1 VSVAQG
7 IESNPG
13 GVPAPIKLPLH
24 INLGNGFGSVAYGI
38 KDNGFSTLLLLF
50 YSQVL
55 GLEAGLVGL
64 ILLAALLLDAMV
76 DPLVGYWS
84 DKTHSRW
91 GKRHPWMYAAILPI
105 AAAWIMLWHPPEV
118 SQGWLYAY
126 LLLFAF
132 LMRAAVSCYEIP
144 SLSVVPGLTSDYDE
158 RTSLTRWRFMFGWAG
173 GLLMLTLA
181 FGVFLLPSERYPV
194 GQLNIDGYKYYGWT
208 GAALLVLATGVS
220 ALTTHRRIARLD
232 SSPAIHLPLGATL
245 RMIGQTLANRAFLV
259 LLASTLF
266 AYANTGLTH
275 SAATYIMTYYWEMP
289 QAGFMAYSFSLF
301 AGVVGAFLL
310 VGFMQSRIE
319 KKTGAVATWIVSLIL
334 GVIPYAMRL
343 AGTFPENGDPILI
356 PLLFTIITISNALAV
371 AGSMLVQSMAADIV
385 EASQEKTGERSEG
398 LFFSA
403 YFFTQKCATGLGIA
417 LTGLIISASGF
428 PAKARPGE
436 IPETVLTD
444 FAIYFLVALVFIA
457 IANIATIS
465 RFPITRA
472 EHQQRVAKLAGV
484 DLPLDGPA

>member
-1 VSVAQG
+1 MTASKTL
-7 IESNPG
+7 G
-13 GVPAPIKLPLH
+13 GVPAAVKLPLR
-24 INLGNGFGSVAYGI
+24 IKLGNGFGSMAYGV

-64 ILLAALLLDAMV
+64 VLLVALLLDAMV

-105 AAAWIMLWHPPEV
+105 AAAWMMLWHPPEV
-118 SQGWLYAY
+118 SSGWLYAY

-144 SLSVVPGLTSDYDE
+144 ALSVVPGLTSDYDE
-158 RTSLTRWRFMFGWAG
+158 RTSLTRWRFMFAWAG

-181 FGVFLLPSERYPV
+181 FGVFLVPSERYPV

-208 GAALLVLATGVS
+208 GAALLVVATGI
-220 ALTTHRRIARLD
+220 AAMTTHRRIARLD
-232 SSPAIHLPLGATL
+232 SSPPVHLPLRQAI
-245 RMIGQTLANRAFLV
+245 RKIGTTLANRAFLI
-259 LLASTLF
+259 LLGATLF
-266 AYANTGLTH
+266 GYANNGMTH
-275 SAATYIMTYYWEMP
+275 SSATYIMTYYWEMP

-301 AGVVGAFLL
+301 AGIVGAFLL
-310 VGFMQSRIE
+310 VGYLQSRIE
-319 KKTGAVATWIVSLIL
+319 KKAGAVAMGIASLIL
-334 GVIPYAMRL
+334 AVIPYALRL
-343 AGTFPENGDPILI
+343 IGEFPENGDPLLI
-356 PLLFTIITISNALAV
+356 PLLFTIVTVSNALAV
-371 AGSMLVQSMAADIV
+371 AAAMLVQSMAADIV
-385 EASQEKTGERSEG
+385 EASQEQTGERSEG

-403 YFFTQKCATGLGIA
+403 YFFTQKCATGLGIF

-436 IPETVLTD
+436 VSEPVLVSL
-444 FAIYFLVALVFIA
+444 AIYFLIALVVIA
-457 IANIATIS
+457 VANIAMIS

-472 EHQQRVAKLAGV
+472 DHEQRVAKLAGIV
-484 DLPLDGPA
+484 EPSAGPP